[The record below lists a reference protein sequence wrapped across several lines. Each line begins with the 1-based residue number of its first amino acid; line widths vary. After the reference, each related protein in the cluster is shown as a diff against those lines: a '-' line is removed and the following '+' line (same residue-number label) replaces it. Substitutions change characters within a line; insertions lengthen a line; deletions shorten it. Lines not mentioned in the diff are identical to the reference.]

1 MTSSIDYQL
10 TGHIATI
17 TIDRPEAL
25 NALTDAMHHE
35 LAAAYRRFQAEGE
48 AWVGVV
54 RGAGE
59 QAFSV
64 GRDLKERA
72 ELLQSVRPVPPPP
85 VWPEIDKPLIAAV
98 QGYALGLGF
107 LEVLRCDFRLAA
119 ETARFSLPEVRVG
132 MPGPVE
138 PLVRLIPF
146 GPALYM
152 LLTGAQVDAR
162 QALQFGLL
170 LAVVPPEQLEQ
181 AVHELADTLCA
192 NAPLAVRATKRNA
205 RFALTHTPEQTEAF
219 ARENNAAVI
228 ASEDFAEGARAFAEK
243 RRPEWR
249 GR

>member
-1 MTSSIDYQL
+1 M
-10 TGHIATI
+10 GGGGARRAG
-17 TIDRPEAL
+17 DR
-25 NALTDAMHHE
+25 
-35 LAAAYRRFQAEGE
+35 
-48 AWVGVV
+48 
-54 RGAGE
+54 
-59 QAFSV
+59 AFSV

-72 ELLQSVRPVPPPP
+72 GLLQSGRPVPPPP
-85 VWPEIDKPLIAAV
+85 VWPEMDKPLIAAV

-119 ETARFSLPEVRVG
+119 ETARFSLPEVGVG

-152 LLTGAQVDAR
+152 LLTGAQIDAR

-170 LAVVPPEQLEQ
+170 LGVVPPEQLEQ
-181 AVHELADTLCA
+181 AVQGLAEKLCA

-205 RFALTHTPEQTEAF
+205 RFALTHSPEQAAAF
-219 ARENNAAVI
+219 AHENNAAVT

>member
-1 MTSSIDYQL
+1 M
-10 TGHIATI
+10 GGGGARRAG
-17 TIDRPEAL
+17 DR
-25 NALTDAMHHE
+25 
-35 LAAAYRRFQAEGE
+35 
-48 AWVGVV
+48 
-54 RGAGE
+54 
-59 QAFSV
+59 AFSV

-72 ELLQSVRPVPPPP
+72 GLLQSGRPVPPPP
-85 VWPEIDKPLIAAV
+85 VWPEMDKPLIAAV
-98 QGYALGLGF
+98 QGYALGLGL

-119 ETARFSLPEVRVG
+119 ETARLSLPEVGVG

-152 LLTGAQVDAR
+152 LLTGAQIDAR

-170 LAVVPPEQLEQ
+170 LGVVPPEQLEQ
-181 AVHELADTLCA
+181 AVQGLAEKLCA

-205 RFALTHTPEQTEAF
+205 RFALTHSPEQAAAF
-219 ARENNAAVI
+219 AHENNAAVT